1 MTEPTEKPE
10 LLDTLSPAQ
19 AAFVAIV
26 GVALAIW
33 GIRKLSSWLVPEP
46 APRPP
51 RDLSA
56 VGIVA
61 AIGFVV
67 ALFAIATV
75 AHFVGDGGERSPDA
89 PMRRIDL
96 VLPCLANLFA
106 AGVGLRFARA
116 RLGVGAATFGLTR
129 ARPRDVLYALGVL
142 LALVPAYFG
151 LGAVNVKLIDALEL
165 ERHQRL
171 VTELLSHGRL
181 DPWAALLIVGVVPFC
196 EELLFRG
203 VIQTALASVLKPWA
217 AIASS
222 AAAFALV
229 HDAQSWLLIVTVGVG
244 LGIVRHKT
252 GSVLASTFFH
262 AAFNAIMLV
271 QIVQQAG
278 GSR

>member
-1 MTEPTEKPE
+1 MTDPTEKPE
-10 LLDTLSPAQ
+10 MFEALSTSQ
-19 AAFVAIV
+19 AAIAAVV
-26 GVALAIW
+26 GVAIAIW
-33 GIRKLSSWLVPEP
+33 SVRHLSAWLVPVP
-46 APRPP
+46 APRPT
-51 RDLSA
+51 RDVSSA
-56 VGIVA
+56 GVVA
-61 AIGFVV
+61 AIGFVL
-67 ALFAIATV
+67 ALFAIAAT
-75 AHFVGDGGERSPDA
+75 AHVFGDGGERSPDA
-89 PMRRIDL
+89 PIRRIDL

-106 AGVGLRFARA
+106 AGVGLRFART
-116 RLGVGAATFGLTR
+116 RLGADAATFGLTR
-129 ARPRDVLYALGVL
+129 ARPRDLVFAFAVL

-151 LGAVNVKLIDALEL
+151 IGALNVKWIDALEL

-171 VTELLSHGRL
+171 VTSLLSHGRL

-244 LGIVRHKT
+244 LGIVRHRT
-252 GSVLASTFFH
+252 GSVLAATFFH

-271 QIVQQAG
+271 QIALQAEG
-278 GSR
+278 PH